1 MIRGK
6 LAAVARD
13 AILIENL
20 PIAVRKE
27 GDLFISALQQ
37 ELDSP
42 AASLHVVDIDP
53 VGLRADLLRAAEDHT
68 RHA

>member
-6 LAAVARD
+6 RAAVARD

-27 GDLFISALQQ
+27 GNLFISALQQ
-37 ELDSP
+37 KLDELFS
-42 AASLHVVDIDP
+42 
-53 VGLRADLLRAAEDHT
+53 
-68 RHA
+68 